1 MPTATLFSL
10 ILYFLLMLGIG
21 VYAMRQSSTSN
32 AGYLLGGRQLG
43 PAVTALSA
51 GASDMSAWILMGLPG
66 AMVVS
71 GFSSLWI
78 VFGLVTGAYFNYR
91 LLAPRLRAYTE
102 LANDALT
109 LPDYF
114 AQRFA
119 DHTHLLRLTASV
131 VIVVFFTL
139 YTSSGLV
146 AGGVLFESA
155 FNLPYAMG
163 IAITLAVVV
172 GYTLLGGF
180 HAVCLTD
187 FVQGCLMLVALV
199 LVPVVA
205 WWQLDSLA
213 SASQLLQEQNGQ
225 FFQWF
230 EGVGVLAVISNLAW
244 GLGYFGQPHIVVR
257 FMAIHSV
264 TALTAARRIGMLWM
278 VVSVTGAALTGCIGF
293 AWMLQQGLP
302 LDDPET
308 VFIVLTQLLFH
319 PFTGGILLA
328 AILAAIMSTIS
339 SQLLVSS
346 SSLSEDFYR
355 VFLNRTP
362 DDVHAVRVSR
372 MAVVAVAVIAALL
385 ARNPD
390 SSILGLVSNAWA
402 GFGAAFGPLI
412 LFSLYWPAMNW
423 QGALAGMVS
432 GAVVVLFWIA
442 VPLGSNDLILSGVL
456 YEIIPGVL
464 TSSAMIV
471 LVTRLTGGANQKVRA
486 GFEQFSAV
494 MQGHSVPRA
503 SVQS

>member
-1 MPTATLFSL
+1 MQPATLFSL
-10 ILYFLLMLGIG
+10 ALYFMLMLGIG
-21 VYAMRQSSTSN
+21 VYAMRRSSNSN

-71 GFSSLWI
+71 GVSSLWI
-78 VFGLVTGAYFNYR
+78 VIGLLIGAWFNYR
-91 LLAPRLRAYTE
+91 LLAPRLRTYTE

-114 AQRFA
+114 ARRFA
-119 DHTHLLRLTASV
+119 DHTHLLRLCASV

-155 FNLPYAMG
+155 FSLPYELGM
-163 IAITLAVVV
+163 AITLAVVV
-172 GYTLLGGF
+172 AYTLLGGF

-187 FVQGCLMLVALV
+187 FVQGCLMLIALV
-199 LVPVVA
+199 LVPGAA
-205 WWQLDSLA
+205 WWQLHNLA
-213 SASQLLQEQNGQ
+213 GVSRVLEASNAHY
-225 FFQWF
+225 FQWF
-230 EGVGVLAVISNLAW
+230 EGAGVLAVVSNLAW

-257 FMAIHSV
+257 FMAIQSV
-264 TALTAARRIGMLWM
+264 GALVSARRIGMAWM
-278 VVSVTGAALTGCIGF
+278 LVSVTGAALTGSIGF
-293 AWMLQQGLP
+293 AWMLQQGLA
-302 LDDPET
+302 LNDPET
-308 VFIVLTQLLFH
+308 IFIVLTQLLFH
-319 PFTGGILLA
+319 PLTGGILLA

-355 VFLNRTP
+355 VFLNQECTDAR
-362 DDVHAVRVSR
+362 AVQVSR
-372 MAVVAVAVIAALL
+372 MAVVAVAIIAALL

-390 SSILGLVSNAWA
+390 SSILGLVSHAWA

-423 QGALAGMVS
+423 QGALAGMLS
-432 GAVVVLFWIA
+432 GAAVVLFWIG
-442 VPLGSNDLILSGVL
+442 VPLGSGGLILSSVV
-456 YEIIPGVL
+456 YEIIPGVIV
-464 TSSAMIV
+464 SSAMIV
-471 LVTRLTGGANQKVRA
+471 LVTRLSGGASTGVRE
-486 GFEQFSAV
+486 GFEHFTQV
-494 MQGHSVPRA
+494 MQAGESRPH
-503 SVQS
+503 